1 MYNLAFFFHHIRGWV
16 FFGMTFLF
24 GAIGDSLLMTMYN
37 SFINQ
42 PLENFANNY
51 TAYFLLVP
59 ETIALTTAV
68 LILILDLIKPNRDSL
83 KAPVIAMVG
92 SLLSL
97 STVYYTQYLTS
108 RYFNPALGQYWGG
121 LETIDPFSLFLK
133 SIAFWG
139 VIFAIIMSVKTK
151 LPRKH
156 AGEYYALLMFATVAM
171 TFVVSSSD
179 ILAIWVMTEFV
190 SLTSYIIVAYNK
202 HEPRAVEGGLKYLLL
217 GAISSAFMLYGFS
230 ILYGITGTTNLYVM
244 KTILVQSSKE
254 IANPIFVLAISMFM
268 VGIGFKL
275 AIAPFHTW
283 APDAFEGASI
293 PVASFIA
300 VTPKIAVIAVF
311 LRVFLLGLSNVATIW
326 VPMMIG
332 CSILSMVIGNLF
344 AMRQNNIKR
353 FLAYSGVAQM
363 GFVLMGLCAAG
374 MQSQVDP
381 NSAIKSLGYNS
392 ILNYIVIYAIMTT
405 GAFLIANIVE
415 HHTGSEDYRAYRGL
429 FQRAPASALTLMICL
444 LSLAG
449 IPLTGGFSA
458 KFFVFAA
465 AVAREMWFLVIVASL
480 MAVLAAY
487 YYLRW
492 VFVMFLVEPEDRTL
506 ILPTSLHRWA
516 MAVPFILLTFTYVPI
531 PFYGMTL
538 AQIIYDYASGSY
550 FLTINVYF
558 GA

>member
-1 MYNLAFFFHHIRGWV
+1 MYNFAFFFHHMHGWV
-16 FFGMTFLF
+16 FVGMTFLV
-24 GAIGDSLLMTMYN
+24 GEIGDSLIMTLYN
-37 SFINQ
+37 TFFSQ

-51 TAYFLLVP
+51 TAYFLLIP
-59 ETIALTTAV
+59 ESLEILSAI
-68 LILILDLIKPNRDSL
+68 LILVLDLIKPNRDSL
-83 KAPVIAMVG
+83 RAPIIAVTG

-97 STVYYTQYLTS
+97 SVVYYHQYLTS

-121 LETIDPFSLFLK
+121 LETVDPFAMFLK

-139 VIFAIIMSVKTK
+139 VIFAVIMSVKTR

-156 AGEYYALLMFATVAM
+156 SGEYYALLMFAVVAM
-171 TFVVSSSD
+171 IFVVSSSD

-190 SLTSYIIVAYNK
+190 SITSYIIVAYNK
-202 HEPRAVEGGLKYLLL
+202 HEPRAIEGGLKYLLL

-230 ILYGITGTTNLYVM
+230 ILYGFTGTTNLYVM
-244 KTILVQSSKE
+244 KTVLVQSSKE
-254 IANPIFVLAISMFM
+254 IVNPIFVLSIAMFM

-293 PVASFIA
+293 PVASFLA

-311 LRVFLLGLSNVATIW
+311 LRVFLLGLSNVTTIW
-326 VPMMIG
+326 VPMMVS

-374 MQSQVDP
+374 LQAQTDP
-381 NSAIKSLGYNS
+381 NSAIKSLGYTAM
-392 ILNYIVIYAIMTT
+392 LNYIVIYAIMTT
-405 GAFLIANIVE
+405 GAFLIANIVFY
-415 HHTGSEDYRAYRGL
+415 HTGSEDIRAYRGL

-449 IPLTGGFSA
+449 IPFTGGFSA

-465 AVAREMWFLVIVASL
+465 AIAREMWLLVIVGSL

-492 VFVMFLVEPEDRTL
+492 VWVMFLVEPEDKTL
-506 ILPTSLHRWA
+506 ILPTTLHRWA
-516 MAVPFILLTFTYVPI
+516 MAVPFILLTFTFVPI
-531 PFYGMTL
+531 PFIGGTL
-538 AQIIYDYASGSY
+538 AQMIYDYASGSY